1 MTGVQT
7 CALPICFIGN
17 DDSEKTIL
25 FIASGE
31 EREEA
36 IDNYS
41 KLCYLLDSLQNIG
54 KISSYS
60 SVDAFLISDSI
71 QSQRL
76 KRWNDFWQNHN
87 RKDIY
92 NQLNADAVELGFD
105 ADTYSKFN
113 SLLFKSYSKI
123 DYHNSSKAHGL
134 FSDWINSNDQF
145 TTFTAQVK
153 ISETN
158 KAEIYDYILTQSGI
172 IAADRAFFVG
182 KIAED
187 VSNNFYLILYISG
200 VLIFLALI
208 LSYGRLELTL
218 ISFTPM
224 FISWIL
230 ILGVMSLLGIEFNIV
245 TIILSTFIFGIG
257 DDFSIFIMDGL
268 LSEYK
273 DKTSVLTQHKTA
285 IFFSAFAVVIGMG
298 ALVFAQH
305 PALHSLGFIS
315 LVGIVVVV
323 LVAYTIQPFI
333 FRLFITSQTSKGGF
347 PFTLLSLLKTIYA
360 FCLFLIGC
368 LIIQLTILLFHLIP
382 VNEKKRKI
390 LIHKITYNAIR
401 IFIKIIP
408 TVKVKNINEYS
419 ESFKKPAV
427 IIANHQSFVD
437 ILILLSLNPKMVMLT
452 NGWVWH
458 SPFFG
463 KIVRYLNFCH
473 TGDGY
478 DTLVGSLKDKVKD
491 GYSIVIFPE
500 GTRSVNCRIK
510 RFHKGAFYLAE
521 QLNLDIIPILLY
533 GNGLISSKQQPFYI
547 KKGIIV
553 SKILKRIAPDNI
565 EYGNGYRERTKLIG
579 HYFRAEYNDL
589 YEEYN
594 RVSNSYFKDAI
605 IKNYIYKGP
614 VIEWYMRIKLR
625 MEDWYDHYDRLLP
638 REGLIIDLGCGYGA
652 LSYMLSMLSNKR
664 QIIGVDYDQQKIAL
678 AQNCFAKNDS
688 INFVNTDLRNYDVP
702 VADGYII
709 SDVLHYVDYESQRM
723 IIEKCIQKLNKGG
736 KLIIR
741 DGDTSLKQKHKNT
754 EKTEK
759 WSTKIVRFNK
769 TDGPLHFLSR
779 NMLIEMAREKSMDL
793 EIVENNSSTSNT
805 LFIFKHQEQ

>member
-1 MTGVQT
+1 MMNLNYEPLHLEK
-7 CALPICFIGN
+7 AEKRLNSFIGN

-230 ILGVMSLLGIEFNIV
+230 ILGVMSLFGIEFNIV

-257 DDFSIFIMDGL
+257 DDCSIFIIYGL
-268 LSEYK
+268 LS
-273 DKTSVLTQHKTA
+273 D
-285 IFFSAFAVVIGMG
+285 
-298 ALVFAQH
+298 
-305 PALHSLGFIS
+305 
-315 LVGIVVVV
+315 
-323 LVAYTIQPFI
+323 
-333 FRLFITSQTSKGGF
+333 
-347 PFTLLSLLKTIYA
+347 
-360 FCLFLIGC
+360 
-368 LIIQLTILLFHLIP
+368 
-382 VNEKKRKI
+382 
-390 LIHKITYNAIR
+390 
-401 IFIKIIP
+401 
-408 TVKVKNINEYS
+408 
-419 ESFKKPAV
+419 
-427 IIANHQSFVD
+427 
-437 ILILLSLNPKMVMLT
+437 
-452 NGWVWH
+452 
-458 SPFFG
+458 
-463 KIVRYLNFCH
+463 
-473 TGDGY
+473 
-478 DTLVGSLKDKVKD
+478 
-491 GYSIVIFPE
+491 
-500 GTRSVNCRIK
+500 
-510 RFHKGAFYLAE
+510 
-521 QLNLDIIPILLY
+521 
-533 GNGLISSKQQPFYI
+533 
-547 KKGIIV
+547 
-553 SKILKRIAPDNI
+553 
-565 EYGNGYRERTKLIG
+565 
-579 HYFRAEYNDL
+579 
-589 YEEYN
+589 
-594 RVSNSYFKDAI
+594 
-605 IKNYIYKGP
+605 
-614 VIEWYMRIKLR
+614 
-625 MEDWYDHYDRLLP
+625 
-638 REGLIIDLGCGYGA
+638 
-652 LSYMLSMLSNKR
+652 
-664 QIIGVDYDQQKIAL
+664 
-678 AQNCFAKNDS
+678 
-688 INFVNTDLRNYDVP
+688 
-702 VADGYII
+702 
-709 SDVLHYVDYESQRM
+709 
-723 IIEKCIQKLNKGG
+723 
-736 KLIIR
+736 
-741 DGDTSLKQKHKNT
+741 
-754 EKTEK
+754 
-759 WSTKIVRFNK
+759 
-769 TDGPLHFLSR
+769 
-779 NMLIEMAREKSMDL
+779 
-793 EIVENNSSTSNT
+793 
-805 LFIFKHQEQ
+805 